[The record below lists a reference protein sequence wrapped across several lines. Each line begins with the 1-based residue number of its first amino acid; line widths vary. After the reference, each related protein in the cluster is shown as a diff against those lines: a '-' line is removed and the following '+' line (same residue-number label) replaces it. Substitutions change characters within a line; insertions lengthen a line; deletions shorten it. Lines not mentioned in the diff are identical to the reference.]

1 MQWFKKEN
9 REENIERGK
18 DLLQKEIKRIG
29 MTEEQL
35 YKQEYLDVAMERYK
49 YNSLNDMYA
58 AIGFGAITA
67 RKNNIK
73 TTF

>member
-1 MQWFKKEN
+1 
-9 REENIERGK
+9 
-18 DLLQKEIKRIG
+18 

-73 TTF
+73 IAF